1 MKTVQAIAFGG
12 PEVLQVVQAQDLVA
26 APGKVLIEVSH
37 AVVGLI
43 DVFIR
48 KGYFKDVPGMAQPSF
63 IPGLE
68 VAGVV
73 KELGEGVTGLRV
85 GEKVVAMSTSG
96 IGGYASQYVAD
107 ANLVASLES
116 SSISPELAVSVVP
129 NAAMAYVA
137 FTKVAH
143 LAIGES
149 VLINGALGGFASAFP
164 GMAKWLGAGRV
175 VGAVRAS
182 KLPAASKSK
191 LPYDQIFDS
200 SKLNEIVEKF
210 DVIIDPVGGEVRS
223 ELLKMLKPSG
233 RLIAVGNASEDWT
246 HQVKSNDLWLG
257 NISISGFNAGA
268 YLPAHPETV
277 KPALAAAISAI
288 DTGLGNVEIEIY
300 SFEQAQAAHR
310 KMEDRNLDGRI
321 VLVPNL

>member
-12 PEVLQVVQAQDLVA
+12 PEVLRVVQAQDLSA
-26 APGKVLIEVSH
+26 GPGHVVIDVSH

-63 IPGLE
+63 VPGLE

-73 KELGEGVTGLRV
+73 KEVGEGVTDVKV
-85 GEKVVAMSTSG
+85 GERVVAMSTSG
-96 IGGYASQYVAD
+96 IGGYASQYI
-107 ANLVASLES
+107 ANASLVASLES
-116 SSISPELAVSVVP
+116 TTIRPELAVSVVP
-129 NAAMAYVA
+129 NSAMAHVA
-137 FTKVAH
+137 FTRVAH
-143 LAIGES
+143 LAKGES
-149 VLINGALGGFASAFP
+149 VLVNGALGGFASAFP

-175 VGAVRAS
+175 AGAVRATRLQS
-182 KLPAASKSK
+182 AQKSK
-191 LPYDQIFDS
+191 LPYDVIIDS
-200 SKLNEIVEKF
+200 AKLDEVNEKF
-210 DVIIDPVGGEVRS
+210 DVIIDPVGGEVRTA
-223 ELLKMLKPSG
+223 LLRLLKPSG

-257 NISISGFNAGA
+257 NISITGFNAGA

-277 KPALAAAISAI
+277 KPALEAAICAAGR
-288 DTGLGNVEIEIY
+288 GLSEVEIEIY
-300 SFEQAQAAHR
+300 PFEQAQEAHR
-310 KMEDRNLDGRI
+310 KMEDRNLEGRI